1 MNSEAN
7 CEIALRYFFAIKQ
20 IGLQVQIETSPIQ
33 CKMAKHGKYP
43 INQVF
48 KGPQYAY
55 MFCLE
60 FSCKGFLYN

>member
-20 IGLQVQIETSPIQ
+20 IGWKTLSDKLDRPAYLQLFGE
-33 CKMAKHGKYP
+33 G
-43 INQVF
+43 VF